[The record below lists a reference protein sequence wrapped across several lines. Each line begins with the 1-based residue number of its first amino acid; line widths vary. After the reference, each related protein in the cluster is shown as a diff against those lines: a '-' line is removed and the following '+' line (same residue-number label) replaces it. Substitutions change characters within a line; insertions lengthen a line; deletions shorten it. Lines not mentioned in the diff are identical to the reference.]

1 MNIKAEKR
9 SKFKKLSWTEDGRKE
24 ERFVFI
30 SSENGIEIDTKI
42 LRESNAN
49 YHLNLVNKRLY
60 AAVHSSKNFSNIA
73 EQYLIFLFN
82 GFSSAFLCACVCCS
96 VTVLT

>member
-49 YHLNLVNKRLY
+49 
-60 AAVHSSKNFSNIA
+60 
-73 EQYLIFLFN
+73 
-82 GFSSAFLCACVCCS
+82 
-96 VTVLT
+96 